1 LQADVYQSVVNPL
14 IKQVLKGYNCTV
26 FAYGQTG
33 TGKTF
38 TMEGLKDYDGSWE
51 QDPDAGIIPRSLVEI
66 FNARQKGG
74 FDKDNFQ
81 IKVSF
86 LELYNEEI
94 FDLLC
99 SGMDM
104 DKKQ

>member
-1 LQADVYQSVVNPL
+1 MVHPL
-14 IKQVLKGYNCTV
+14 IKQVLRGYNCTV

-33 TGKTF
+33 TGKTY
-38 TMEGLKDYDGSWE
+38 TMEGLKDFEGSWAD
-51 QDPDAGIIPRSLVEI
+51 DPDAGIIPRSLVEI
-66 FNARQKGG
+66 FEARDKGG
-74 FDKDNFQ
+74 FDKDCFQ

-99 SGMDM
+99 KGMDL
-104 DKKQ
+104 DRK